1 MRAASRAASRH
12 ASIAFRA
19 FSKRARVVR
28 HRQVIALPETSELT
42 VSSIDG
48 EPLPLQVDGD
58 YLGDVMEARYSV
70 LPRELSV
77 VS

>member
-1 MRAASRAASRH
+1 MDMP
-12 ASIAFRA
+12 SIAFRA
-19 FSKRARVVR
+19 FSRRARVVR
-28 HRQVIALPETSELT
+28 HRQVIALGETLELT
-42 VSSIDG
+42 ISSSDG

-77 VS
+77 IA